1 MNLDVAIIDYKMSNL
16 HSVLSACKQV
26 GLNSKITNNRKEILE
41 AKSAILPGVGA
52 FNEAMGSLK
61 KMQLDK
67 CILDFIDKGKPF
79 IGICLGM
86 QLLFNNSREFGITKG
101 LGIISGEVQK
111 LNYKNKKIITPH
123 VGWNK
128 VKVTNKYK
136 KEFLKFEEKNFYYVH
151 SFFVS
156 NINDKYT
163 CMHSNYS
170 GIKIPSLV
178 KSKNIVAFQFHPEKS
193 GKTGLKLLQQVLD

>member
-1 MNLDVAIIDYKMSNL
+1 MKKIIIVDYGMNNLFSIYNSILHLGFNVEVSSN
-16 HSVLSACKQV
+16 HQKI
-26 GLNSKITNNRKEILE
+26 LNSDVL
-41 AKSAILPGVGA
+41 ILPGVGS
-52 FNEAMGSLK
+52 FPKAMNRIK
-61 KMQLDK
+61 KMKLDK
-67 CILDFIDKGKPF
+67 VIKHAALSNKLI

-128 VKVTNKYK
+128 VKVSNKYK

-156 NINDKYT
+156 NINDKYI
-163 CMHSNYS
+163 CMQSNYS
-170 GIKIPSLV
+170 GVKIPSLV

-193 GKTGLKLLQQVLD
+193 GKTGLKLLQQVLY